1 VDEQSYDNGIL
12 QKSAPLSLSLSLA
25 QLAIAQFMGV
35 VGHKE
40 YKTLL
45 VRTLGK

>member
-12 QKSAPLSLSLSLA
+12 PKSAPLFLS

>member
-1 VDEQSYDNGIL
+1 VDEQSYDNGISL
-12 QKSAPLSLSLSLA
+12 KSAPLSLA

-40 YKTLL
+40 Y
-45 VRTLGK
+45 